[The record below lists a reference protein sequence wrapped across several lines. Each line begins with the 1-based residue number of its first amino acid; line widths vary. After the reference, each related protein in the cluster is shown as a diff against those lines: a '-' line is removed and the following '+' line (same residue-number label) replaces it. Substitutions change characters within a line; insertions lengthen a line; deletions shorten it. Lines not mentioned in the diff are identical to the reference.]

1 MYPDTFEGFAVVA
14 ADQWNKPKRFEFKP
28 KPFGDHDID
37 IKIICCGVCGSD
49 LHTVTGGWG
58 NKNWP
63 IIAGHEIIGT
73 AIRVG
78 PKVTTIKVGD
88 RVGVGAQISAC
99 MDCRDCHE
107 DNETYCK
114 KLMDTYNCFYPDGT
128 LAHGGYSSHI
138 RAFEHFTFPIPDAL
152 PSELAAPML
161 CAGLTAYSPLVRN
174 GAGPGKKIGVIGI
187 GGIGHFGL
195 LFAKALGAEV
205 WAISRGTSKQA
216 DALAMGAAGFI
227 ATAQSGW
234 NKPHERTF
242 DMLLCTA
249 SHAKGFDLNAY
260 LSLLRVH
267 GRFISVGLPPA
278 GEDWN
283 VNPMAMLGNGCLIG
297 TTHLGSRRE
306 TLDMLQ
312 LAADKGIR
320 SWVETIPVGEK
331 GCGEALERL
340 QKNDVR
346 YRFTL
351 VDYDKQFH

>member
-1 MYPDTFEGFAVVA
+1 
-14 ADQWNKPKRFEFKP
+14 
-28 KPFGDHDID
+28 
-37 IKIICCGVCGSD
+37 
-49 LHTVTGGWG
+49 
-58 NKNWP
+58 
-63 IIAGHEIIGT
+63 
-73 AIRVG
+73 
-78 PKVTTIKVGD
+78 
-88 RVGVGAQISAC
+88 
-99 MDCRDCHE
+99 
-107 DNETYCK
+107 
-114 KLMDTYNCFYPDGT
+114 
-128 LAHGGYSSHI
+128 
-138 RAFEHFTFPIPDAL
+138 
-152 PSELAAPML
+152 
-161 CAGLTAYSPLVRN
+161 
-174 GAGPGKKIGVIGI
+174 
-187 GGIGHFGL
+187 
-195 LFAKALGAEV
+195 
-205 WAISRGTSKQA
+205 
-216 DALAMGAAGFI
+216 MGAAGFI

-331 GCGEALERL
+331 GCGEARTSRVLATVFSFSANCAVERL